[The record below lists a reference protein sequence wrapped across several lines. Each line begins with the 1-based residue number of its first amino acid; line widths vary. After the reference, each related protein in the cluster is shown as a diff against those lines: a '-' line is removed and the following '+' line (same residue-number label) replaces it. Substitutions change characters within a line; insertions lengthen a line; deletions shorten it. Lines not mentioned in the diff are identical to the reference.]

1 MTNADRKGIIKLSS
15 FPVHF
20 QFKPPEYRVENMATP
35 TVLFAGAKDK
45 LADPKD
51 VEILKKRLSNIK
63 YFEQIEHWNHLDF
76 LFGIDAPELLYSKML
91 DIMETESG
99 LRTNITKLSP
109 YRRE

>member
-15 FPVHF
+15 FPFHF

-35 TVLFAGAKDK
+35 AVLFAGAKDK

-51 VEILKKRLSNIK
+51 VELLKKRLSNIK
-63 YFEQIEHWNHLDF
+63 YFEQVEHWNHLDF

-91 DIMETESG
+91 DMMETESG